1 MATRAVSKARTDWAY
16 RQLVDCRPTHKITAE
31 LAEREGISRRQA
43 REYIGKAYK
52 ELAADLEDPQLE
64 NREYLAKMI
73 AGLESAIETGVA
85 KGNGST
91 VIGATRLLSE
101 LLGIGSEY
109 SQRHQPQYG
118 SRTGRRYG

>member
-1 MATRAVSKARTDWAY
+1 MATRAVSKARVDWAY
-16 RQLVDCRPTHKITAE
+16 QQLVECRPTHKITAE

-43 REYIGKAYK
+43 RDYVGRAYK

-73 AGLESAIETGVA
+73 ASLEAAIETGVQR
-85 KGNGST
+85 GNGAV

-109 SQRHQPQYG
+109 FHRQQVCG
-118 SRTGRRYG
+118 SHTGRRYG